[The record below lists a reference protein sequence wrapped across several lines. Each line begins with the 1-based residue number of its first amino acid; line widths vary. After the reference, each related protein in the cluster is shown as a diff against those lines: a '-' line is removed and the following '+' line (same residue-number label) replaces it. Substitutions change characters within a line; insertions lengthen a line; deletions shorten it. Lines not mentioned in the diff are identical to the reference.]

1 MLIRD
6 SFKTKAVFFQ
16 EIYLFIFLFLNQ
28 GRPGPKGLKG
38 EPVFAQ
44 GSLKGM
50 KVTLVIT
57 QEKMQ
62 YKKLLDVPQVAGLIL
77 QVHGVNPGCLSAE
90 LCKRPCNNF
99 INNSTEYSQ
108 NLELLG
114 L

>member
-1 MLIRD
+1 MLIRY

-16 EIYLFIFLFLNQ
+16 EIYFLLFFFFNQ

-50 KVTLVIT
+50 KVSLVIT

-62 YKKLLDVPQVAGLIL
+62 YQETL
-77 QVHGVNPGCLSAE
+77 
-90 LCKRPCNNF
+90 
-99 INNSTEYSQ
+99 
-108 NLELLG
+108 
-114 L
+114 